1 MDSKNQEADL
11 VNKMLSMDLD
21 LILDGTNIANVDLNA
36 RESYARTSFEDKRSA
51 KVEMVSRWLEQA
63 KHNQQEGQLGLEGLR
78 RIEQNGDLHR
88 MDQNGAKGLEK
99 LTLEGLRRMDQNG
112 AEGLDQKL
120 ALEGLRRIEQNVAE
134 GLDEQLTLN
143 GLRRIQQNGRLED
156 QMRLDGHLPSENWIS
171 GSFPSRAPAT
181 TVPAAFGPLD
191 RIPTFR
197 PRNRIPTQEM
207 VDYNQRLPYQ
217 TQQTNLAPHMSA
229 SLPEHCGIN
238 VYVHQTRKISP
249 LQSVNTEGL
258 PTHVGSLPI
267 HEESNPIHTEKNP
280 IYNSRLSSRVNYTPG
295 TDSIYNWTT
304 LGSEFHPRSSSLGSG
319 FQPFSTPMGRTR
331 TIMEEQRP
339 RSNTAMGQTRPI
351 LEERPRCSSL
361 GGPMR
366 PALVGQPGGP
376 RVNPR
381 RNNGQRVGAGK
392 SVCNFCKTN
401 GERSEVYQSHNTGPP
416 GSVTCPNLFKH
427 QCEICGA
434 TGKNAHTRGYCPQR
448 ESNDRPLVLALKS
461 TQRRSD
467 GRLRKESAS
476 W

>member
-1 MDSKNQEADL
+1 MDSKNQEVDL

-21 LILDGTNIANVDLNA
+21 LILDGTNIAPADLNA
-36 RESYARTSFEDKRSA
+36 RESNARTSFEERRSA

-63 KHNQQEGQLGLEGLR
+63 KHSQQEGQLGLEGLR
-78 RIEQNGDLHR
+78 RIEQNG
-88 MDQNGAKGLEK
+88 AEGLEEK
-99 LTLEGLRRMDQNG
+99 ALEGLRRMEKNR
-112 AEGLDQKL
+112 AEVD
-120 ALEGLRRIEQNVAE
+120 ELRRMEQNAAE
-134 GLDEQLTLN
+134 LDE
-143 GLRRIQQNGRLED
+143 LRRMEQNGRLED

-171 GSFPSRAPAT
+171 GSFPSRAPST
-181 TVPAAFGPLD
+181 SVPASFGPLD

-217 TQQTNLAPHMSA
+217 TQQQNQAPPMSA

-238 VYVHQTRKISP
+238 VYVHQTRKINP
-249 LQSVNTEGL
+249 LDRINTEGL
-258 PTHVGSLPI
+258 PTYGESLPVQ
-267 HEESNPIHTEKNP
+267 EESNPIHTAKNP
-280 IYNSRLSSRVNYTPG
+280 MYNSRLSSRVNYTPG

-304 LGSEFHPRSSSLGSG
+304 LGSDSHPRRSSLGSG
-319 FQPFSTPMGRTR
+319 FQPFSTPMGRTL

-339 RSNTAMGQTRPI
+339 RSNTAMGRTRPI
-351 LEERPRCSSL
+351 LEEERPRCSSL

-376 RVNPR
+376 RVTPR

-427 QCEICGA
+427 KCEICGA
-434 TGKNAHTRGYCPQR
+434 TGRNAHTRGYCPQR
-448 ESNDRPLVLALKS
+448 ENNDRPLVLALKS